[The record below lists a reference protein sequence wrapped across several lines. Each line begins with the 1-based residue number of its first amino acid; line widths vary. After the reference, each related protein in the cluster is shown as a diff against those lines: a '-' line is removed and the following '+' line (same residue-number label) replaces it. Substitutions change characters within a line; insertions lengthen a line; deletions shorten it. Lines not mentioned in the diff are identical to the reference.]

1 MRIGPLAA
9 AARIALVLLL
19 GQGVTAEAGEIKV
32 LAGAFVRPVLEE
44 LGAQFERT
52 TGHKLATKWVPGP
65 AVRREVEAG
74 EAFDVAISQA
84 DTMDHLVKAGKID
97 PGTRADLVR
106 VGPGV
111 AVRAGAPKPDIGS
124 VDAFKRALLNAK
136 SVATSPES
144 ASGVY
149 LAGLPER
156 LGIAAEVKPKL
167 KSPPVNTGGAFGAVA
182 RGEAEI
188 GFAAAAIVPGT
199 DLVGPFPAELQMYQ
213 VFVAGVGTAAKET
226 EAAKALVK
234 FLTSEAA
241 VPVIRAK
248 GMEPG
253 KQ

>member
-1 MRIGPLAA
+1 MTIRPLAA

-19 GQGVTAEAGEIKV
+19 GRGVSAQAAEIKV

-52 TGHKLATKWVPGP
+52 TGHKLAIKWVPGP
-65 AVRREVEAG
+65 AVGREVEAG

-84 DTMDHLVKAGKID
+84 DTIDHLVKAGKID
-97 PGTRADLVR
+97 PATRAEVIR
-106 VGPGV
+106 VGLGV

-124 VDAFKRALLNAK
+124 VEAFKRALLNAK
-136 SVATSPES
+136 SVATSPQS
-144 ASGVY
+144 ASGAY
-149 LAGLPER
+149 LAGLLER

-188 GFAAAAIVPGT
+188 GFSAAAIIPGT
-199 DLVGPFPAELQMYQ
+199 ELVPIPAELQLYQ
-213 VFVAGVGTAAKET
+213 VFVAGVGTDAKET
-226 EAAKALVK
+226 DAAKALVK

-253 KQ
+253 K